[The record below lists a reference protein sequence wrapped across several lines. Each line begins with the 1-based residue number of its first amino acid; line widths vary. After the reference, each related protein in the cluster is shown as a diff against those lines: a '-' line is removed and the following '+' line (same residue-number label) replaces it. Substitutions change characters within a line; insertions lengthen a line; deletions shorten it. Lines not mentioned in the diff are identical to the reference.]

1 MRKMQTEHEE
11 KTGEEPGREDK
22 AWKQKEKV
30 KLMLCEAGRIPIGD
44 EEDGKE
50 AALKYSDSRAR

>member
-1 MRKMQTEHEE
+1 MQTEHEE
-11 KTGEEPGREDK
+11 KTGEEPGWEDK
-22 AWKQKEKV
+22 AWKRPEKV